1 MRKNYVLLIAL
12 VAIVFGACNS
22 SGGRSFQEENITV
35 AENSTVM
42 FGKGNY
48 TDFEL
53 SMTVRTIGDATG
65 YIAFHT
71 GKNGKGGYQVSLDN
85 TTIGNPQW
93 WTKTGS
99 LFGVRNL
106 TQSTVET
113 NEWFDMTIRVEGKFI
128 TVAINDRLV
137 VDYVEP
143 ATPYRTAEN
152 ARQLLSHGKFTMSN
166 TGGGVIEIK
175 SINVTPINSEMDIA
189 WQQMTAI
196 DETAD
201 HIIRLHQE
209 NFPVIDYHVH
219 LKGMTGDEAAALSR
233 RFGINYVIS
242 PNCGIGF
249 PITNDAQAIHFVD
262 SMKGQPFLLAMQGE
276 GREWPTTFSKEVREK
291 FDFVFTDALTFT
303 DTKGRRTRLWIPEE
317 VIIENEQQYMDL
329 IVAKTMEVIMNEPI
343 DVYVNPTFLP
353 EVMNDR
359 YDYFWTDA
367 RMDKVIA
374 ALFESGVAL
383 EINERYRIP
392 NKKFVQKAKDAGLKF
407 TFGTNN
413 MDANFGKLEYCIELK
428 YEVGITASDMFIP
441 YLNR

>member
-1 MRKNYVLLIAL
+1 MRKIYVLLIAL

-22 SGGRSFQEENITV
+22 SEGRPFQEENITV
-35 AENSTVM
+35 TENSTVM

-53 SMTVRTIGDATG
+53 NMTVRTIGDATG

-71 GKNGKGGYQVSLDN
+71 DKNGKGGYQVSIDN
-85 TTIGNPQW
+85 TTVGNPQW

-99 LFGVRNL
+99 LLGVRNL

-113 NEWFDMTIRVEGKFI
+113 NEWFDMTIRVEGKSI
-128 TVAINDRLV
+128 AVSLNDQLV

-143 ATPYRTAEN
+143 AIPYRTAEN
-152 ARQLLSHGKFTMSN
+152 ARQLLSNGKFAMSN

-175 SINVTPINSEMDIA
+175 SMNVMPINSEMDIA
-189 WQQMTAI
+189 WQQSIAI
-196 DETAD
+196 DETTD
-201 HIIRLHQE
+201 HIIRLHQA

-219 LKGMTGDEAAALSR
+219 LKGMTDNEAAVLSR
-233 RFGINYVIS
+233 RYGINYVMA

-249 PITNDAQAIHFVD
+249 PITNDEQVIDYVN
-262 SMKGQPFLLAMQGE
+262 SMKGKPFLLAMQGE
-276 GREWPTTFSKEVREK
+276 GREWVTTFSKEVREK

-303 DTKGRRTRLWIPEE
+303 DTKGRRTRLWVPEE
-317 VIIENEQQYMDL
+317 VIIDNEQQYMDL
-329 IVAKTMEVIMNEPI
+329 IVEKIVEVITNEPI

-353 EVMNDR
+353 EVMNNR

-374 ALFESGVAL
+374 ALLESDVAL
-383 EINERYRIP
+383 EINEHYRIP

-413 MDANFGKLEYCIELK
+413 MNANFGKLEYCIELK
-428 YEVGITASDMFIP
+428 YEVGITVSDMFIP